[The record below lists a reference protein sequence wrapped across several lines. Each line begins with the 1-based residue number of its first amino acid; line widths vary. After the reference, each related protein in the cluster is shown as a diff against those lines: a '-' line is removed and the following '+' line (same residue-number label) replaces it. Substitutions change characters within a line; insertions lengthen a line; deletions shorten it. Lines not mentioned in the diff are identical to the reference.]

1 MRKLMMSLALVGSAA
16 TGALMATPAA
26 AEVTFQRHHGGNNF
40 QPAREIRRD
49 ISQLQNR
56 INQAQRRGTISNR
69 EAVGLRRDVNRLE
82 AQFSRFSRNGLD
94 RREIGQLRA
103 GINQVEYRLRAE
115 RRDRDRRRR

>member
-1 MRKLMMSLALVGSAA
+1 MKMRKLMISMALASATLA
-16 TGALMATPAA
+16 GAAVATPAA
-26 AEVTFQRHHGGNNF
+26 AEVTFQRYGGGF

-49 ISQLQNR
+49 ISQLHNR
-56 INQAQRRGTISNR
+56 IQLAQRRGTISRR

-103 GINQVEYRLRAE
+103 GINQVEMRLRAE
-115 RRDRDRRRR
+115 RRDRDRRRY